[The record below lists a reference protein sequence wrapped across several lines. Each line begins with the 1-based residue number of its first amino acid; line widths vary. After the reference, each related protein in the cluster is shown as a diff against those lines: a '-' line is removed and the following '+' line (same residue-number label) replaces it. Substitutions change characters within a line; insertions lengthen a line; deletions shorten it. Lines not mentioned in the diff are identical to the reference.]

1 MNILYLGT
9 VCDFEKYEKIL
20 ENCKTKPSVA
30 SVVFETAL
38 MKGFAE
44 NDSDVQ
50 ILSYPMIP
58 TFPNSNALVFGGHKE
73 EVCGF
78 SCRWLRTVNLPLI
91 KQWSRRADACRAIKA
106 WAKEN
111 RGEGVILTYSVP
123 PFLVKDIL
131 RFGKRYGL
139 KAVAVIPDLLANMY
153 INHKGNSLVSSL
165 KQLYLNKALK
175 LQGEYDGYV
184 YLTEA
189 MREVVSLEKPY
200 IVMEGILD
208 HTGVASEKVFP
219 SSSRGIMYAGRMHE
233 KYGVLNLVEA
243 FEQIEDTQAELW
255 LFGEGTAVNEIQ
267 NRAKKNPRIRY
278 FGSVTREEVLEYE
291 RKASLLV
298 NPRSTKE
305 SFTKYSFPSKTI
317 EYMASGTPL
326 LTTELEGIPAEYFD
340 YVFSIK
346 DNDVP
351 LLKGALSNILN
362 MSDKELE
369 SKGKA
374 AQQFVSENKNARSQ
388 TRRIINFLEKLS
400 GEDHGVNVKEK
411 I

>member
-1 MNILYLGT
+1 MKILYLGT
-9 VCDFEKYEKIL
+9 VCDFDKYEQLLKK
-20 ENCKTKPSVA
+20 CKTKPSVA
-30 SVVFETAL
+30 SVVFETAM

-44 NDSDVQ
+44 NGSDVQ

-58 TFPNSNALVFGGHKE
+58 TFPNSRSLFFGGHTE
-73 EVCGF
+73 NLCGF
-78 SCRWLRTVNLPLI
+78 PCRWLKTLNLPFV
-91 KQWSRRADACRAIKA
+91 KQWSRRADARRAMKA

-111 RGEGVILTYSVP
+111 RGDGVILTYSVP
-123 PFLVKDIL
+123 PFLIKDIL
-131 RFGKRYGL
+131 QFSKRYEL
-139 KAVAVIPDLLANMY
+139 KAVAAIPDLLANMY
-153 INHKGNSLVSSL
+153 INHKGCALVNSL
-165 KQLYLNKALK
+165 KQLYLNRALK

-208 HTGVASEKVFP
+208 RTDAAKEKTSV
-219 SSSRGIMYAGRMHE
+219 SSPRVIMYAGGMHE
-233 KYGVLNLVEA
+233 KYGVLNLLDA
-243 FEQIEDTQAELW
+243 FEQIEDTSAELW
-255 LFGEGTAVNEIQ
+255 LFGEGTAVSEIQ
-267 NRAKKNPRIRY
+267 HRAKNNPRIRY
-278 FGSVTREEVLEYE
+278 FGSVKREEVLEYE

-305 SFTKYSFPSKTI
+305 GFTKYSFPSKTI

-326 LTTELEGIPAEYFD
+326 LTTKLEGIPQEYSD
-340 YVFSIK
+340 YVFTVR
-346 DNDVP
+346 DNDAV
-351 LLKGALSNILN
+351 LLKEALNKALSL
-362 MSDKELE
+362 SDAELK

-374 AQQFVSENKNARSQ
+374 AQKFVYEHKNAKSQ
-388 TRRIINFLEKLS
+388 VGRIIKFLEKLS